1 MKLKGITGKT
11 RNTYT
16 FHVTRVQVIINKT
29 FFEAM
34 GSPKFVKFA
43 YDEDEKIVAVAP
55 ASSFDDGARAINPN
69 NRALCSTPLCN
80 ILCSFAEVTAP
91 TTFQVKRIED
101 GWYICSPVV
110 KE

>member
-1 MKLKGITGKT
+1 MKLKVITGRTK
-11 RNTYT
+11 NIYT
-16 FHVTRVQVIINKT
+16 FHVGRPQLGINKKL
-29 FFEAM
+29 FEAM

-55 ASSFDDGARAINPN
+55 ANSFDDGARAINN
-69 NRALCSTPLCN
+69 NRVLCSIPLCN
-80 ILCSFAEVTAP
+80 ILCDVAGVTAP